1 MQTIFPLSAI
11 QRKSLSGK
19 EKPPVP
25 FRETGGFSAGR
36 TAAWLALIFSTGL
49 LFFVCYAQD
58 PFLFGRMLWNRSR
71 IRGLPEK
78 IRLKFSQLYSLSVF
92 THSG

>member
-11 QRKSLSGK
+11 QRKSLTGK

-36 TAAWLALIFSTGL
+36 IAAWLALIFSTGL
-49 LFFVCYAQD
+49 LFLYVTHRI
-58 PFLFGRMLWNRSR
+58 LFSLEGCS
-71 IRGLPEK
+71 GTVPEAAAFRRK
-78 IRLKFSQLYSLSVF
+78 
-92 THSG
+92 SG